1 MGPDR
6 TFGTLLGCAVGGG
19 GLLGAAAFRFLR
31 AGVPPAGRSA
41 QALTWH
47 GVLLPGPG
55 DLLIHLIS
63 YGLLG
68 ILLGGVLRAFWRA
81 ALSVHRTRRFIA
93 DSPIDSDVRV
103 PLLRRAGG
111 RVGLGGR
118 IDLLVDPRP
127 RAFCYGL
134 RRPRVA
140 VTTGLLALLDEDEL
154 EAVLRHEAYHAAHRD
169 PLRLVA
175 ANALAAIFFFLPLL
189 ALLRDHY
196 AVATE
201 LAADRHAVRGMGTS
215 RGIAAALYKL
225 LSRPESPP
233 LAGAVGATSAL
244 PLRVDALLDGA
255 ISVRPCLRPGV
266 LLGTAVGVAGLA
278 LLLVVPLSLF
288 ASNGLL
294 SQSHLAALLC

>member
-1 MGPDR
+1 
-6 TFGTLLGCAVGGG
+6 
-19 GLLGAAAFRFLR
+19 
-31 AGVPPAGRSA
+31 
-41 QALTWH
+41 
-47 GVLLPGPG
+47 VLLPGPG

-68 ILLGGVLRAFWRA
+68 LLLGGALRALWCA
-81 ALSVHRTRRFIA
+81 ALSVWRTRRFIA
-93 DSPIDSDVRV
+93 ATPVCGGARA
-103 PLLRRAGG
+103 RRRGPAGA
-111 RVGLGGR
+111 RAGLGGGL
-118 IDLLVDPRP
+118 DLLVDPRP
-127 RAFCYGL
+127 RAYCYGL

-154 EAVLRHEAYHAAHRD
+154 EAVLRHEAYHAAYRD

-175 ANALAAIFFFLPLL
+175 ANVLAAIFFFLPLL

-196 AVATE
+196 AVAAE

-225 LSRPESPP
+225 LSRSESPP
-233 LAGAVGATSAL
+233 PASAVGATSAL

-255 ISVRPCLRPGV
+255 IAVRPRLRPGV
-266 LLGTAVGVAGLA
+266 LLRTAVGVVGLA

-294 SQSHLAALLC
+294 SQSHLAAILC

>member
-1 MGPDR
+1 MGPNR
-6 TFGTLLGCAVGGG
+6 TFGTLLGVAVGGG
-19 GLLGAAAFRFLR
+19 GLLGAAAIRFVR
-31 AGVPPAGRSA
+31 AGIPPVGRSA
-41 QALTWH
+41 QASTWH

-68 ILLGGVLRAFWRA
+68 LLLGGALRALGRA
-81 ALSVHRTRRFIA
+81 ALSVWRTRRFIA
-93 DSPIDSDVRV
+93 ATPAGGGARARR
-103 PLLRRAGG
+103 LRRVGERA
-111 RVGLGGR
+111 GLGGGL
-118 IDLLVDPRP
+118 DLLVDPRP

-140 VTTGLLALLDEDEL
+140 ITTGMLALLDEDEL

-175 ANALAAIFFFLPLL
+175 ADALAAIFFFLPLL

-196 AVATE
+196 AVAAE
-201 LAADRHAVRGMGTS
+201 LAADRHAVRGMGTD

-225 LSRPESPP
+225 LSRAEVAPP
-233 LAGAVGATSAL
+233 AGAVGATSAL
-244 PLRVDALLDGA
+244 PLRVDALLDEALAVGP
-255 ISVRPCLRPGV
+255 RLCPGV
-266 LLGTAVGVAGLA
+266 LLGTALGIAGLA

-294 SQSHLAALLC
+294 SQSHLAAILC